1 MASDLS
7 FVTYVC
13 DQLSGTGQIRFRKM
27 FGDYMVYLDD
37 RPIVLVCDNTAFV
50 KELPCV
56 EELMPQ
62 AERGFPYEG
71 AREHF
76 LLDIDDAVLCREVI
90 LRLREVT
97 PLPKKKKRPEK

>member
-13 DQLSGTGQIRFRKM
+13 DQLSGTGEIRFRKM

-37 RPIVLVCDNTAFV
+37 RPVVLVCDNTAFV

-97 PLPKKKKRPEK
+97 PLPKKKRRPEK